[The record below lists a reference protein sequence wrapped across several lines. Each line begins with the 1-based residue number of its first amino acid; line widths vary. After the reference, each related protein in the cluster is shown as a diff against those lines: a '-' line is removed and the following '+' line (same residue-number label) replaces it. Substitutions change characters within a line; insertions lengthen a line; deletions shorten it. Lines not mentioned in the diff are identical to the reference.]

1 MFWPKVHRSVAL
13 TDVISFSAP
22 QVGPD
27 HSFGTDTAI
36 RITHPTRAG
45 FWADIEARQRARQG
59 FTLATLNLDHVVKL
73 RRDPIFLNAY
83 LRHSHVVADGK
94 PIVWLSH
101 LAWRKVELIP
111 GSELISPLSAL
122 AARLGVPVG
131 LLGSTES
138 TLEQA
143 ARALEA
149 ESPGLRIVAQIAPPF
164 GLDVQGN
171 QADLLLEQLEAS
183 GARLC
188 FLALGAP
195 KQEMLAVRGAE
206 RLPYCGFVSIGAG
219 LDFIAGTQ
227 TRAPVWVRRL
237 AMEWA
242 WRIALHPRRL
252 TRRYID
258 CFLILPSLGL
268 SALQSRF
275 RN

>member
-1 MFWPKVHRSVAL
+1 M
-13 TDVISFSAP
+13 TNVISFSSNHA
-22 QVGPD
+22 GSD
-27 HSFGTDTAI
+27 HPISADTAV
-36 RITHPTRAG
+36 RITHSTRAG
-45 FWADIEARQRARQG
+45 LFTDIETHLCTRLG
-59 FTLATLNLDHVVKL
+59 FTLATINLDHAVKL
-73 RRDPIFLNAY
+73 RRDPVFRDAY
-83 LRHSHVVADGK
+83 LRHSHVVADGT
-94 PIVWLSH
+94 PIIWLSR
-101 LAWRKVELIP
+101 LAGRKVELIP
-111 GSELISPLSAL
+111 GSELIAPLCEL
-122 AARLGVPVG
+122 AARLGEPVG
-131 LLGSTES
+131 LLGSTAA

-143 ARALEA
+143 ARVLET
-149 ESPGLRIVAQIAPPF
+149 EFPGLHIVAQIAPPF
-164 GLDVQGN
+164 GLDVHGN
-171 QADLLLEQLEAS
+171 EADLLLEQLEAS